1 MSPVSLLSIREVA
14 SRVGLSSGYLRK
26 LVIAQK
32 FPAPSHRF
40 GPRAVRWLDSDLEA
54 WLKKN
59 ASKRGGP
66 KDDER
71 NKE

>member
-26 LVIAQK
+26 LVIAQR

-40 GPRAVRWLDSDLEA
+40 GPRAVRWLNSDIEA
-54 WLKKN
+54 WIKKMHL
-59 ASKRGGP
+59 RGGS
-66 KDDER
+66 KDDGR
-71 NKE
+71 NK

>member
-14 SRVGLSSGYLRK
+14 SRVGLSSGYVRK

-59 ASKRGGP
+59 ASKRGGH